1 MMRRWNFR
9 GLAGVIFVA
18 FFVASGI
25 LSSTASA
32 TGESYIYDKGILY
45 ATDAGNFF
53 HIYAASFPNGNEKL
67 QLISLGTQGYPKTSN
82 MEVFYIERKPEHLA
96 QQCGDATSYVEVH
109 VDKSTKKTTVVKAA
123 CGRQSEQGTN
133 PVFSGDF
140 SSYNTWSQSVDVQWL
155 GDAAPPPTGPV
166 DITGVA
172 TYKFDTAASKSGEKI
187 QACGGFFKQ
196 FSDSSDCV
204 TFSRSSSSSDTA
216 TQPIVGTGSSH
227 YYNADQSAGPCN
239 LRLELAISAVD
250 RQMQSGALPGHV
262 GYRLYQGT
270 TDVTSQ
276 SAADKAGCVLTRT
289 EDPGKWEIL
298 PGLAITITGADELE
312 SFLDDPV
319 ETGPSAPSCTID
331 GIGWLICPVVNFLAN
346 IVDGAYGLVSNLLV
360 FQGFTSGENGAMRS
374 AWEGMRN
381 IANIFFVIGFL
392 VIVFSQLTS
401 VGISNYGIK
410 KLLPKL
416 ILTAILVNLSYTLCA
431 LAVDASNLVG
441 SGIKDLFENFSY
453 DAKPTGGPFSGEG
466 WLGVA
471 GGILA
476 GTLITGTALYV
487 GLSALLPALIAAIV
501 SIVTAF
507 LVLTLRQ
514 ALLILLVVISPL
526 AIVALLLP
534 NTENWFKKWRS
545 TFTTLLLI
553 YPIIGLL
560 FGASALASSIIM
572 SSATGDAG
580 VKVAIQIMGAL
591 AAILPLALTPI
602 LLKASGGILGR
613 FGAFVNN
620 PHKGPFDRMRKGAE
634 RIRKDAEGRRGIRAL
649 RGGAVIGAGRFRRK
663 ARREAVSEGIKREQK
678 RAQSDYI
685 AQQVSGNEEF
695 RNRVA
700 GGGRSSQLRADE
712 DAMQRALD
720 NAEFTIQQADV
731 EEAKAASARIDRA
744 VLTQNELRTVGAG
757 GSITKIDSNGRE
769 QTFSGSNSSV
779 RAAAWGKMAE
789 QQDLQGLNAT
799 WDALRTSNDQESR
812 KEFADILGSMQGRP
826 AWFSQGALQGMR
838 LGGNIGTAD
847 SLIDTAIDSNAYSAE
862 RIVKSDR
869 GELALVADRANATG
883 NTTNIQAAI
892 SVIDGDP
899 QLSRAIDKNI
909 RQIDALRTGAAGDW
923 HVNTAG
929 ERNAR

>member
-1 MMRRWNFR
+1 MRRWNFR

-18 FFVASGI
+18 FFAASGV
-25 LSSTASA
+25 LNGTASA
-32 TGESYIYDKGILY
+32 TGESYIYDKGTLY

-53 HIYAASFPNGNEKL
+53 HIYAASFPNGDEKL
-67 QLISLGTQGYPKTSN
+67 RFTSLGTQGYPSDSN
-82 MEVFYIERKPEHLA
+82 MEVFFIQQPPEHLA
-96 QQCGDATSYVEVH
+96 QQCGTATSYVEVH
-109 VDKSTKKTTVVKAA
+109 VDKNAKKTTVVKSA
-123 CGRQSEQGTN
+123 CGKQSEQGTT

-140 SSYNTWSQSVDVQWL
+140 SAYNTWSQSVDVQWL
-155 GDAAPPPTGPV
+155 GDAAPSPTGPV

-239 LRLELAISAVD
+239 LRLELAVSAVD

-270 TDVTSQ
+270 TDVTSK

-289 EDPGKWEIL
+289 EDPGKWEQL

-634 RIRKDAEGRRGIRAL
+634 RVRQDAEGRRGIRAL
-649 RGGAVIGAGRFRRK
+649 NGGRVFGRGKYERRAK
-663 ARREAVSEGIKREQK
+663 RDAISAGIKREQEG
-678 RAQSDYI
+678 AQRQFI
-685 AQQVSGNEEF
+685 AEEISKNGGDNSLA
-695 RNRVA
+695 NRVA
-700 GGGRSSQLRADE
+700 GGSVGRFTPNADPAALQRAIAGAQLTIDKATAENIEAEAVTVRNMDRASLQGILGDQNSSSERKAA
-712 DAMQRALD
+712 AMQRLITTTD
-720 NAEFTIQQADV
+720 PIQQDSDGNEVGYLRYAN
-731 EEAKAASARIDRA
+731 AALS
-744 VLTQNELRTVGAG
+744 
-757 GSITKIDSNGRE
+757 
-769 QTFSGSNSSV
+769 
-779 RAAAWGKMAE
+779 
-789 QQDLQGLNAT
+789 
-799 WDALRTSNDQESR
+799 
-812 KEFADILGSMQGRP
+812 
-826 AWFSQGALQGMR
+826 
-838 LGGNIGTAD
+838 
-847 SLIDTAIDSNAYSAE
+847 DT
-862 RIVKSDR
+862 SDR
-869 GELALVADRANATG
+869 GETLRRITAETIGKTSQLFKASDLDRYATG
-883 NTTNIQAAI
+883 QMQDNSGAYKSLEQTVRENMASGVLSQEKMVSETSGNLSFAFRVSDAGPNGGKQQMVDTAYALENNPDLVGKLKHNRDAI
-892 SVIDGDP
+892 HS
-899 QLSRAIDKNI
+899 I
-909 RQIDALRTGAAGDW
+909 RNGNQP
-923 HVNTAG
+923 
-929 ERNAR
+929 